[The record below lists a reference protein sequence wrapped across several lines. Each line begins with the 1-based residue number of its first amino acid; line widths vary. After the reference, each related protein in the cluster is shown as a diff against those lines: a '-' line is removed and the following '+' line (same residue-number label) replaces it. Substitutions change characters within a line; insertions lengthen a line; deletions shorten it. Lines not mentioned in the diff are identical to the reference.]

1 MEEENDLKFH
11 HAKFEAD
18 KSKVFKLLFLLRS
31 SKNSES
37 PRYSLVESVFC
48 CWGSTGST
56 GDGFPFIIGEA
67 KIPAGTKHSFKSKYS
82 MRYEN

>member
-18 KSKVFKLLFLLRS
+18 KLKVFKLLFLLRS

-56 GDGFPFIIGEA
+56 GDGFPFTHSLV
-67 KIPAGTKHSFKSKYS
+67 KQKYLQVLNIPSKA
-82 MRYEN
+82 NTA